1 MLSRILRTVLLLT
14 LVVPA
19 IPAYAQQTGA
29 ISGKVADTGGGVL
42 PGVTVEA
49 RASVL
54 PVPRVTTTGVN
65 GEYRLPALPPGT
77 YTLTFVLSGMQ
88 NVTRQAEVQLSQDTV
103 VDATLGL
110 QGVTESVEVTA
121 TASLIEKDSATIKS
135 GLSNT
140 QIMSLPVGQEYRD
153 LLKLIPGVQY
163 SQDSVRGPS
172 AGGSGQDNVYNFDGV
187 NVTLPLFGTLSA
199 EPSSHDIAQVT
210 TIKAGARAVDYDRA
224 GGFSIDTISKSGTNR
239 YAGEVSFQFQND
251 GMAAGLDN
259 GSASRY
265 EQDRNWLTA
274 SFGGPVL
281 PNRLF
286 FYGSYYRPEVTREN
300 RANKYGELPPYERTR
315 DEGFGK
321 VTFTPASSVL
331 LNFSYRGSDRTDKSD
346 LFASNAAAT
355 TGTGGAATQKIGI
368 AEGSWI
374 INSRSLLTFKY
385 NHFANE
391 TQGRPDNI
399 ANVTVNTTPGT
410 RIDTSSLDT
419 LGLFSV
425 PAPIAGQTAYN
436 AFIQPLIDRYGYVEN
451 GVHVGGGT
459 VGYGSQFDDD
469 DFFRDAGQVAY
480 NITFGSTMTH
490 ELHVG
495 YQQYVDAEDLVR
507 SSNGWGLISTPGG
520 RTNLNG
526 TPIFYTARFQ
536 QQTTGQASPIRS
548 EYHSRSFEINDSI
561 RWQDWTLNIG
571 VLASR
576 DTLYGQGLREDSSTL
591 SGYVAAPGNK
601 YKMYEIPFSKM
612 IQPRIGATWA
622 YNGNDTIYGSYARY
636 NPAASS
642 LPRAASWDRNLIGT
656 FIDTHFDANG
666 VAFAAVPVGSSSGKL
681 FVDDMTPRTIDEYV
695 IGTARQFNRR
705 LTGRLYW
712 RYRDAGTLLGRHE
725 QQRASG
731 LQPAGRHPARA
742 LHPRSHG
749 QTQPDRQRL
758 DLRHRRARRRVLE
771 VLRSRGGIGMAWRQ
785 RVRARLVHL
794 EPLLRQLRP
803 GQLDRGQR
811 RERLHRFVVHR
822 RRRRASA
829 VGLQGRRPARRSP
842 AHVQAVRLLQP
853 QLERHRRCLRRRAV
867 GPALGSLELRAVCR
881 ADDEHERHEQVRRAG
896 RQPPDRRALADG
908 SEIHPE
914 LPPRRS
920 TAPAARRRPVQ
931 RLQQPD
937 RLQLPASR
945 ARVGL
950 RDPAVVLRSTQTP
963 VGGEVAV
970 LTRNASQLSRNRHD
984 EREDRDDHE
993 AIPGLIVF
1001 AVLVSFAPIVSGS
1014 VAAAY

>member
-1 MLSRILRTVLLLT
+1 MLSRVLRTVLLLT
-14 LVVPA
+14 LVIPA

-49 RASVL
+49 RSSVL

-251 GMAAGLDN
+251 GMAAALDN

-385 NHFANE
+385 NHFTNE

-410 RIDTSSLDT
+410 RIDTASLDT
-419 LGLFSV
+419 LGLYSV

-520 RTNLNG
+520 RTNLGG

-656 FIDTHFDANG
+656 FIDTHFDATG

-712 RYRDAGTLLGRHE
+712 RYRDAGHFWEDTNNNARVAFNPPADIPRELYIPDLTAKLAQIG
-725 QQRASG
+725 SG
-731 LQPAGRHPARA
+731 STYVIAELDGAYSKYYEVAAESEWRGDKGFVRGSYTW
-742 LHPRSHG
+742 SHYYG
-749 QTQPDRQRL
+749 NFDQDNSTAAND
-758 DLRHRRARRRVLE
+758 ANVF
-771 VLRSRGGIGMAWRQ
+771 IGSSFI
-785 RVRARLVHL
+785 
-794 EPLLRQLRP
+794 
-803 GQLDRGQR
+803 GDG
-811 RERLHRFVVHR
+811 
-822 RRRRASA
+822 
-829 VGLQGRRPARRSP
+829 
-842 AHVQAVRLLQP
+842 
-853 QLERHRRCLRRRAV
+853 
-867 GPALGSLELRAVCR
+867 
-881 ADDEHERHEQVRRAG
+881 AG
-896 RQPPDRRALADG
+896 RQLWDFKDGDLRGDRQHMFKLYGYYNLNWNATAGAFVVAQSGQPWEAWSYEPYIALTTSTSDTNRYAEPAGSRRTDAHWQMDLKYIQNFRLADRLNLQLDADLFNVFNNQTG
-908 SEIHPE
+908 YNFQ
-914 LPPRRS
+914 
-920 TAPAARRRPVQ
+920 PAAHASDYATPRSYFDPR
-931 RLQQPD
+931 
-937 RLQLPASR
+937 RLQLA
-945 ARVGL
+945 ARL
-950 RDPAVVLRSTQTP
+950 R
-963 VGGEVAV
+963 
-970 LTRNASQLSRNRHD
+970 
-984 EREDRDDHE
+984 
-993 AIPGLIVF
+993 F
-1001 AVLVSFAPIVSGS
+1001 
-1014 VAAAY
+1014 

>member
-1 MLSRILRTVLLLT
+1 MLLRVLRSLLL
-14 LVVPA
+14 LAVF
-19 IPAYAQQTGA
+19 IPALPAYSQQTGA
-29 ISGKVADTGGGVL
+29 ISGKVIDTGGGVL

-49 RASVL
+49 RANVL
-54 PVPRVTTTGVN
+54 PVPRVTTTGAN

-135 GLSNT
+135 GLSNA

-210 TIKAGARAVDYDRA
+210 TIKAGARAVDFDRA

-239 YAGEVSFQFQND
+239 YSGEISYQVQTDNMS
-251 GMAAGLDN
+251 AGLDN

-265 EQDRNWLTA
+265 EQDRSWLTG
-274 SFGGPVL
+274 SIGGPVL
-281 PNRLF
+281 PSRLF
-286 FYGSYYRPEVTREN
+286 FYGSYYRPEVSRQN

-355 TGTGGAATQKIGI
+355 TGTGGKATEKIGI
-368 AEGSWI
+368 AEGSWV

-385 NHFANE
+385 NHFVNE

-399 ANVTVNTTPGT
+399 ANVTINTAVGT

-425 PAPIAGQTAYN
+425 PAPISGQTAYN

-451 GVHVGGGT
+451 GVRVGGGT

-480 NITFGSTMTH
+480 NISFGGAMTH
-490 ELHVG
+490 DIHAG

-507 SSNGWGLISTPGG
+507 SSNGWGLITVPGG

-561 RWQDWTLNIG
+561 RWKDWTLNVG

-622 YNGNDTIYGSYARY
+622 YNGNDTVYGSYARY

-666 VAFAAVPVGSSSGKL
+666 AVFAAVPVGSSSGKL
-681 FVDDMTPRTIDEYV
+681 FVDDMTPRTIDEYLV
-695 IGTARQFNRR
+695 GTARQFNRR

-712 RYRDAGTLLGRHE
+712 RYRDAGHFWEDTNNNARV
-725 QQRASG
+725 AFNP
-731 LQPAGRHPARA
+731 PAGI
-742 LHPRSHG
+742 PRELYIPDLTAKLAQIGSGSTYVIAELDGAYSKYYEVAAESEWRGDKGFVRGSYTWSHYYG
-749 QTQPDRQRL
+749 NFDQDNSTAAND
-758 DLRHRRARRRVLE
+758 ANVF
-771 VLRSRGGIGMAWRQ
+771 IGSSFI
-785 RVRARLVHL
+785 
-794 EPLLRQLRP
+794 
-803 GQLDRGQR
+803 GDG
-811 RERLHRFVVHR
+811 
-822 RRRRASA
+822 
-829 VGLQGRRPARRSP
+829 
-842 AHVQAVRLLQP
+842 
-853 QLERHRRCLRRRAV
+853 
-867 GPALGSLELRAVCR
+867 
-881 ADDEHERHEQVRRAG
+881 AG
-896 RQPPDRRALADG
+896 RQLWDFKDGDLRGDRRHMFKLYGYYNLHWNATAGAFVVAQSGQPWEAWSYEPYVALTTSTSDTNRYAEPAGSRRTDPHWQMDLKYIQNFRLGDRLTLQLDADLFNVFNNQTG
-908 SEIHPE
+908 YNFQPAVHSSDYATARSYFD
-914 LPPRRS
+914 PRRIQL
-920 TAPAARRRPVQ
+920 AAR
-931 RLQQPD
+931 
-937 RLQLPASR
+937 
-945 ARVGL
+945 L
-950 RDPAVVLRSTQTP
+950 R
-963 VGGEVAV
+963 
-970 LTRNASQLSRNRHD
+970 
-984 EREDRDDHE
+984 
-993 AIPGLIVF
+993 F
-1001 AVLVSFAPIVSGS
+1001 
-1014 VAAAY
+1014 